1 MAAQL
6 KFLQDGSWVDYLD
19 TVYPVGAVY
28 QSSQP
33 TSPASLFGGTW
44 SPLTDGRFLR
54 PDNSWR
60 TLGGSN
66 EHRHWQTVGL
76 YGPEGAQ
83 FYAGSGVQITQ
94 SRVTDKSYA
103 FVTNKNSIDIG
114 NGRVFII
121 ESHGARREDAT
132 YAASSL
138 PAYSTCYTWYRTA

>member
-19 TVYPVGAVY
+19 TIYLVGAVY

-66 EHRHWQTVGL
+66 EHRHWQTVGM
-76 YGPEGAQ
+76 YGPEGTA
-83 FYAGSGVQITQ
+83 FFSGSGAQITE
-94 SRVTDKSYA
+94 SRVVDKSYA
-103 FVTNKNSIDIG
+103 FTANLGSAHSIYNSG
-114 NGRVFII
+114 P
-121 ESHGARREDAT
+121 RREDAT
-132 YAASSL
+132 YAASNL
-138 PAYSTCYTWYRTA
+138 PAYSTCYAWYRTA

>member
-19 TVYPVGAVY
+19 TIYPVGAVY

-66 EHRHWQTVGL
+66 EHRHWQTVGM
-76 YGPEGAQ
+76 YGPEGAA
-83 FYAGSGVQITQ
+83 FFSGSGAQITE
-94 SRVTDKSYA
+94 SRVIDKSYA
-103 FVTNKNSIDIG
+103 FVANQGSAHSIFN
-114 NGRVFII
+114 NGP
-121 ESHGARREDAT
+121 RREDAT
-132 YAASSL
+132 YAASNL